1 MQQALLFFVLEYD
14 DVSVSSLD
22 ELSVFA
28 VERVLSVNISLLSFA
43 LILMS
48 EGMSLPVS
56 VSVSSADG
64 CGS

>member
-28 VERVLSVNISLLSFA
+28 VERVHLIRPALALLEHA
-43 LILMS
+43 APELL
-48 EGMSLPVS
+48 
-56 VSVSSADG
+56 
-64 CGS
+64 